1 MQGPAGIQGIQ
12 GLQGPIGPQGLQGV
26 PGLDGRQGIQGNR
39 GPPGDRGPRG
49 FRGQRGPA
57 VYPPGPAPPNMANAN
72 VTTLDTSGL
81 ENTFQAVGT
90 AMNQI
95 ARQQQIANDQLNQSL
110 LYSLYS
116 YIRFYPG
123 V

>member
-1 MQGPAGIQGIQ
+1 
-12 GLQGPIGPQGLQGV
+12 
-26 PGLDGRQGIQGNR
+26 
-39 GPPGDRGPRG
+39 
-49 FRGQRGPA
+49 
-57 VYPPGPAPPNMANAN
+57 MANAN

-110 LYSLYS
+110 LQQQQERGQIVAVMDKVASATLQSS
-116 YIRFYPG
+116 YDSIFTSIPVYDG
-123 V
+123 SDTKEFLVMVA